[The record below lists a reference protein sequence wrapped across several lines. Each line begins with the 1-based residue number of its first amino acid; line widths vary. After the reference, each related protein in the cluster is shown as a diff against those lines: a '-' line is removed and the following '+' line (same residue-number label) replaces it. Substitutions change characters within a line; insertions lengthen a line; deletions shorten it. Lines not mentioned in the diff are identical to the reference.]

1 MNIKSCQ
8 IVYASSVEEFFY
20 KDCAGSDIPVSEG
33 QPVGVDLEIGDEVV
47 FVLLDE
53 IYWSDEK
60 EKISI

>member
-20 KDCAGSDIPVSEG
+20 KESDIPVSEG
-33 QPVGVDLEIGDEVV
+33 QAVGVDLEIEDEVV

-60 EKISI
+60 

>member
-20 KDCAGSDIPVSEG
+20 KESDIPVSEG
-33 QPVGVDLEIGDEVV
+33 QAVGVDLETEDEVV